1 MSAASLTDGTPTP
14 TSDNTT
20 KQNTSAKHV
29 SFDASLPSEPAE
41 SRKPTRK
48 RSRRHLVYALKL
60 TEEGFLGWSA
70 AHLPPP
76 PMCLERGALQERW
89 AASKAMMA
97 LLIPWRCSDEFDL
110 PAVNG
115 SHITLA
121 RDGVPVV
128 PLADN
133 RARSKRHRHPPPD
146 EVVAEVAKSIFQ
158 PGAEPDWYQVVP

>member
-1 MSAASLTDGTPTP
+1 MSAASFTDGIPIL

-20 KQNTSAKHV
+20 KQDTSAKHV

-41 SRKPTRK
+41 SHKPTRK

-76 PMCLERGALQERW
+76 PMCLERGAMGSQQGHDGPSHTLALQRRVR
-89 AASKAMMA
+89 S
-97 LLIPWRCSDEFDL
+97 P
-110 PAVNG
+110 G
-115 SHITLA
+115 SHITLV

-133 RARSKRHRHPPPD
+133 RARSKRHRRPPSD

>member
-1 MSAASLTDGTPTP
+1 
-14 TSDNTT
+14 
-20 KQNTSAKHV
+20 
-29 SFDASLPSEPAE
+29 
-41 SRKPTRK
+41 
-48 RSRRHLVYALKL
+48 
-60 TEEGFLGWSA
+60 
-70 AHLPPP
+70 
-76 PMCLERGALQERW
+76 
-89 AASKAMMA
+89 MA

-110 PAVNG
+110 PVVNG
-115 SHITLA
+115 SHITLV